1 MRIIISG
8 LTASGKSTL
17 AIGLS
22 HELELEYFSAS
33 SKLRDILPP
42 KDFQFWESKKGIDI
56 VKFRLKNP
64 KYDKRL
70 DDYIIKYVKAH
81 DDIILDS
88 WVASWKVNDEKTI
101 KIYLKADLETR
112 ASRVANRDKISLTD
126 AVKFMKEKDK
136 LTSLIYYKLYGI
148 EIQKDMAPFDLVLN
162 SGRLSIDSLKDVC
175 LSYILSIGK

>member
-64 KYDKRL
+64 KYEKSIVRKR
-70 DDYIIKYVKAH
+70 KT
-81 DDIILDS
+81 
-88 WVASWKVNDEKTI
+88 KTI
-101 KIYLKADLETR
+101 
-112 ASRVANRDKISLTD
+112 
-126 AVKFMKEKDK
+126 M
-136 LTSLIYYKLYGI
+136 
-148 EIQKDMAPFDLVLN
+148 
-162 SGRLSIDSLKDVC
+162 
-175 LSYILSIGK
+175 